1 MKNEM
6 QVFNNEEFGSV
17 RTLTIDNQP
26 WFVGKDVAVALGY
39 GKGNNDSKAITHA
52 LDDHVD
58 EEDKKHLSY
67 DELKGYQNGHLKTF
81 SHYGSIVINESGL
94 YSLILSSKLKSA
106 KKFKRWVTSEVLPAI
121 RLKGEYRTD
130 PVRPKNIAEV
140 IKLAEFTKKTMREA
154 GRSEAEVQ
162 KAIKE
167 LGDNYG
173 VEFPRCLDKPGN
185 LNDWYDMI
193 DFIFEY
199 KNKGLEPP
207 SDYNQYLIE
216 RTKRKRIGGE

>member
-26 WFVGKDVAVALGY
+26 WFVGKDVAEALGF
-39 GKGNNDSKAITHA
+39 KDTSDA
-52 LDDHVD
+52 LKRHVD
-58 EEDKKHLSY
+58 DEDKLTRCFTDSGQRREMY
-67 DELKGYQNGHLKTF
+67 
-81 SHYGSIVINESGL
+81 IINESGL

-130 PVRPKNIAEV
+130 PVRPKNIAEL

>member
-1 MKNEM
+1 MKNEL

-26 WFVGKDVAVALGY
+26 WFVGKDVAEALGF
-39 GKGNNDSKAITHA
+39 KDTSDA
-52 LDDHVD
+52 LKRHVD
-58 EEDKKHLSY
+58 DEDKRTRCFTDSGQRREMY
-67 DELKGYQNGHLKTF
+67 
-81 SHYGSIVINESGL
+81 IINESGL
-94 YSLILSSKLKSA
+94 YSFILSSKLKSA

-121 RLKGEYRTD
+121 RLNGEYRTD

-216 RTKRKRIGGE
+216 RTKRKQIGGK

>member
-1 MKNEM
+1 MKNEL

-26 WFVGKDVAVALGY
+26 WFVAKDIAEILGY
-39 GKGNNDSKAITHA
+39 ANPQKAVR
-52 LDDHVD
+52 DHVD
-58 EEDKKHLSY
+58 EEDKGVNEMDTPGGKQS
-67 DELKGYQNGHLKTF
+67 F
-81 SHYGSIVINESGL
+81 VVINESGL

-130 PVRPKNIAEV
+130 PVRPKNIAEL
-140 IKLAEFTKKTMREA
+140 IKLAEFTKKTMREG
-154 GRSEAEVQ
+154 GRSETEVQ

-199 KNKGLEPP
+199 KNKGQP
-207 SDYNQYLIE
+207 S
-216 RTKRKRIGGE
+216 